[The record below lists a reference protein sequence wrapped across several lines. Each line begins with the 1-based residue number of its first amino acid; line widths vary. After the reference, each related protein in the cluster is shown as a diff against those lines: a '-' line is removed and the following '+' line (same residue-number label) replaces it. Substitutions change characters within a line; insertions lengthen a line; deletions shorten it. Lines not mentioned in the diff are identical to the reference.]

1 MATTLPTIDRE
12 TLTALRASDEHAL
25 EQIFRADYPWLVSEA
40 TDQLGDASSA
50 PRLAEDVVLS
60 VWDHR
65 ESVDTPEAFNLQLT
79 DAIHAAVL
87 REKRRRGS
95 LVRIEAHEA
104 APHQRHGHAA
114 ASISPDDAWNEIVAI
129 LHRSHVDTAEFAAQ
143 KVTHARHEAAS
154 HLATV
159 GKADG
164 WKRPVLVFLSFVL
177 FIGAVFALVEF
188 IGADAAVASAVS
200 GPEAVT
206 RTTRAG
212 QRGTVTLDGGSTVSI
227 GSETV
232 LTTPKDETAK
242 FRAAKIIGAAAF
254 TIASADRRFEVLV
267 GDVRLRANA
276 AKIEVRHF
284 PEENAVLARVTEG
297 SALLTT
303 AKEKRTLK
311 PGDMVAVAKDGTIRT
326 AGAAEIAD
334 AFSWVDGKISFTAK
348 PLRAVVPEVQ
358 RWYDYMIDVRDKGI
372 LDRKLTFTA
381 DLTSVKD
388 VIAALETGAGA
399 KFGFDGKTPVLRDAK
414 K

>member
-12 TLTALRASDEHAL
+12 TLTALRASDENAL

-50 PRLAEDVVLS
+50 PRLAEDVMLG

-65 ESVDTPEAFNLQLT
+65 ESVDTSEALNLQLT

-104 APHQRHGHAA
+104 TPHQRHGHAA
-114 ASISPDDAWNEIVAI
+114 VEVTPDDAWNEIVAI

-159 GKADG
+159 GKAGG

-232 LTTPKDETAK
+232 LTTPKGETPK
-242 FRAAKIIGAAAF
+242 FHVAKIVGAAAF
-254 TIASADRRFEVLV
+254 NIASADRRFEVLV
-267 GDVRLRANA
+267 GDVRLRTNA
-276 AKIEVRHF
+276 AKVEVRHF
-284 PEENAVLARVTEG
+284 PEENAVLAHVTEG
-297 SALLTT
+297 SAIVTT
-303 AKEKRTLK
+303 IKEKRTLNA
-311 PGDMVAVAKDGTIRT
+311 GDAVAVAKDGTIRM
-326 AGAAEIAD
+326 ADAAEIAD
-334 AFSWVDGKISFTAK
+334 AFSWIDGKISFTAK
-348 PLRAVVPEVQ
+348 PLSKVVPEEQ
-358 RWYDYMIDVRDKGI
+358 RWYDYMIDVRDKGL

-381 DLTSVKD
+381 DLASVKD
-388 VIAALETGAGA
+388 VIAALESGAGA

>member
-12 TLTALRASDEHAL
+12 TLTALRASDENAL
-25 EQIFRADYPWLVSEA
+25 EQIFRAVYPWLVSEG
-40 TDQLGDASSA
+40 TEQLGDATSA
-50 PRLAEDVVLS
+50 PRLAEDVVLG
-60 VWDHR
+60 VWDNR
-65 ESVDTPEAFNLQLT
+65 ESVDTPEALNLQIT

-104 APHQRHGHAA
+104 TPHQRHGHAA
-114 ASISPDDAWNEIVAI
+114 VEVTPDVAWNEIVAI
-129 LHRSHVDTAEFAAQ
+129 LHRSRIDTAEFAAQ
-143 KVTHARHEAAS
+143 KVNHARHEAAS

-159 GKADG
+159 GKSGG
-164 WKRPVLVFLSFVL
+164 WKRPVLVFLSFAI
-177 FIGAVFALVEF
+177 FIAAVFALVEI

-232 LTTPKDETAK
+232 LTTPKGETPK
-242 FRAAKIIGAAAF
+242 FHAAKIVGTAAF
-254 TIASADRRFEVLV
+254 NIASADRRFEVLV
-267 GDVRLRANA
+267 GDVRLRTNA

-284 PEENAVLARVTEG
+284 PEENTVLAHVTEG
-297 SALLTT
+297 SAIVATI
-303 AKEKRTLK
+303 KEKRTLNA
-311 PGDMVAVAKDGTIRT
+311 GDAVAVAKDGTIRI
-326 AGAAEIAD
+326 ADAAEIAD
-334 AFSWVDGKISFTAK
+334 AFSWIDGKISFTAK
-348 PLRAVVPEVQ
+348 PLSKVVPEVQ
-358 RWYDYMIDVRDKGI
+358 RWYDYMIDVRDKGL

-399 KFGFDGKTPVLRDAK
+399 KFGFDGKTPILRYAK